1 MHEDPTAF
9 ETVLA
14 WLYRY
19 SETFDS
25 LRKST
30 NPFTAIIPIW
40 CLADKL
46 IMPRL
51 KDDIMDE
58 IQGIAKQRKMVA
70 IPDDVLAVFT
80 SAPMGD
86 TRLGHFYMELFVWA
100 YCTHPG
106 RWSPS
111 IICTNAMIAQPSIVA
126 ACFHLIH
133 LFRICGYAD
142 PRTKPRCSLHNHD
155 LVAECDGPRVRPDRP
170 PKRKADS

>member
-1 MHEDPTAF
+1 MHEGPTAF

-19 SETFDS
+19 PETFDT

-30 NPFTAIIPIW
+30 NPFTTVIPIC

-51 KDDIMDE
+51 KNDIMDE
-58 IQGIAKQRKMVA
+58 IQGIAKQKNIVA

-86 TRLGHFYMELFVWA
+86 TRLGRFFMELFVWA
-100 YCTHPG
+100 YCTHSG
-106 RWSPS
+106 RWSPL
-111 IICTNAMIAQPSIVA
+111 IICTNAMISIA
-126 ACFHLIH
+126 GA
-133 LFRICGYAD
+133 
-142 PRTKPRCSLHNHD
+142 
-155 LVAECDGPRVRPDRP
+155 
-170 PKRKADS
+170 